1 MRESATQRLEAEV
14 RALRDRVSIEIPAL
28 SPSARTV
35 LERVR
40 DALDGNDLPA
50 ALGYATSDRQAKLEI
65 DGFSKA
71 VAERFG
77 ERTFLTNAARVPSGP
92 VFESIA
98 KGRQLEAKA
107 RLAEAWPFM
116 RAAQQLAAQERTTET
131 LKQVEKL
138 TISQRQAPAIKQ

>member
-1 MRESATQRLEAEV
+1 MIASQSRSRRCRLLHARSSNACVTPSTAT
-14 RALRDRVSIEIPAL
+14 I
-28 SPSARTV
+28 
-35 LERVR
+35 
-40 DALDGNDLPA
+40 PA